1 MRVSRRRFVSIAVG
15 GALGGRWAASATRSD
30 APCLAA
36 EAGKKSEKKRD
47 RKPKREKPSRS
58 DSKMTTAKEPYGK
71 TREGT
76 GVDLYTLTNSAG
88 MKARVMTLGATLTS
102 VEVPDRSGKLD
113 EVTLHMDSLADYDK
127 GHPCF
132 GSICGRYANR
142 IAKAKFTLDG
152 TPYALAAN
160 NGPNHLHGGKVGFH
174 KRVWQAEPASGKGFV
189 GVLLSYTSPDGE
201 EGYPGT
207 LAVKVQYSLTED
219 NRLSIDYTASADKP
233 TVLNLTNHAY
243 WNLAASGDV
252 LGHELTIHADRYLP
266 VDETLIPLG
275 QLRPVQG
282 TPMDFT
288 TPHAIGSRI
297 ARVNRGYDHCY
308 VLNKKLGEDLS
319 LAARAVEPKSGRVL
333 EVYTTEPGVQLYTA
347 NGMKLTKPDGTF
359 YGNHYGF
366 CLECQH
372 FPDSPNQPLFPS
384 TVLRPGRTYKQLT
397 VHKFSVV

>member
-1 MRVSRRRFVSIAVG
+1 
-15 GALGGRWAASATRSD
+15 
-30 APCLAA
+30 
-36 EAGKKSEKKRD
+36 
-47 RKPKREKPSRS
+47 
-58 DSKMTTAKEPYGK
+58 MTTAKQPYGK
-71 TREGT
+71 TRQGAE
-76 GVDLYTLTNSAG
+76 VDLYTLTNSAG
-88 MKARVMTLGATLTS
+88 TKVRVMTLGATLTS
-102 VEVPDRSGKLD
+102 VEVPDRRGKLD

-142 IAKAKFTLDG
+142 IAKARFTLDG
-152 TPYALAAN
+152 VHYTLAAN

-174 KRVWQAEPASGKGFV
+174 KRVWQAEPLSGKGFA
-189 GVLLSYTSPDGE
+189 GVLLAYISPDGE

-207 LAVKVQYSLTED
+207 LTVKVQYSLTED
-219 NRLSIDYTASADKP
+219 NRLSIDYTATTDKP

-243 WNLAASGDV
+243 WNLAGSGDV
-252 LGHELTIHADRYLP
+252 LGQELMINADRYLP

-275 QLRPVQG
+275 ELRPVEG

-297 ARVNRGYDHCY
+297 AQLSGGYDHCY

-333 EVYTTEPGVQLYTA
+333 EVFTTEPGVQLYTA
-347 NGMKLTKPDGTF
+347 NGLKMTKPDGTF

-372 FPDSPNQPLFPS
+372 FPDSPNQPHFPT
-384 TVLRPGRTYKQLT
+384 TVLRPGRTYQQLT
-397 VHKFSVV
+397 VHKFSVVK